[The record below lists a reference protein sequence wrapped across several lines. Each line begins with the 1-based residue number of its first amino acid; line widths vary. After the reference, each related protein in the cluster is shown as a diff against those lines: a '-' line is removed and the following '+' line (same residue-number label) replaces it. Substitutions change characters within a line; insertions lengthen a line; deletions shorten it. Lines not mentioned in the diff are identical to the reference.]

1 MDLAVLDERDFFT
14 ALQENNRQTFLKM
27 IEKYES
33 YIAPIMR
40 TQGFKRIN
48 QKERTVIF
56 SFGEM
61 TFSRSRWKKGD
72 VVRIPV
78 DEKLGLKP
86 RARFSQEL
94 LYQLT
99 TLSNF
104 MPYRKVV
111 SVMELLKNI
120 YITKNSVQRAL
131 ETAGGLLK
139 ERDEY

>member
-120 YITKNSVQRAL
+120 YIR
-131 ETAGGLLK
+131 
-139 ERDEY
+139 

>member
-131 ETAGGLLK
+131 ETAGVS
-139 ERDEY
+139 

>member
-78 DEKLGLKP
+78 DEKLGLEP

-99 TLSNF
+99 TLSNY

-111 SVMELLKNI
+111 SEMELLKNI

-139 ERDEY
+139 ERDE